1 MIESNPRLDS
11 FELGTAISQ
20 AVGVSFYVDEIMYIS
35 TRRLKLKLNIKI
47 MSGISVSGTSMCVRV
62 SVRVSVCRSDKWLV
76 GPSSTSSTIASF
88 LFDKAMQGAARAV
101 TVQRQIN
108 RTRGVRRTL
117 RLFRVTRPSPSLAR
131 CKH

>member
-76 GPSSTSSTIASF
+76 GPSSTSSRITSF
-88 LFDKAMQGAARAV
+88 FIDLATMDAATKV
-101 TVQRQIN
+101 TVQ
-108 RTRGVRRTL
+108 
-117 RLFRVTRPSPSLAR
+117 
-131 CKH
+131 